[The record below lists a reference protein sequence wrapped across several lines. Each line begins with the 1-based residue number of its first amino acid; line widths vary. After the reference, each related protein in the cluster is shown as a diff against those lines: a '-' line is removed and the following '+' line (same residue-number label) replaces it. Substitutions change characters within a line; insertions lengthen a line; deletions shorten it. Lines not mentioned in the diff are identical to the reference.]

1 MMATDLE
8 SLVRLHEQMRNQ
20 MVESLK
26 AARPEILRADDPTA
40 AIQGEERRIEQL
52 KATLDAVVVRKE
64 ESIRRFDEEIK
75 LRKEAIKEA
84 EKGLEVGRRELAKAV
99 RGRPVGES
107 PVEVAEPEKPVKK
120 IRGRSSKD
128 DIEPAS

>member
-1 MMATDLE
+1 MATDLE
-8 SLVRLHEQMRNQ
+8 SLVTLHEQMRNQ

-26 AARPEILRADDPTA
+26 AARPEILRAADPTA

-52 KATLDAVVVRKE
+52 KTTLDAVVVRKE
-64 ESIRRFDEEIK
+64 ETIRRFDEEIK
-75 LRKEAIKEA
+75 LRKDAIKEA

-99 RGRPVGES
+99 RGRPVGGS
-107 PVEVAEPEKPVKK
+107 PVEVAQPETPVKK
-120 IRGRSSKD
+120 TRGRSSKD